1 MFRYDPDNLNQ
12 VVKSIV
18 DAKFSLRKLDKR
30 GLAATSFTTSP
41 ALGAVATQYSA
52 YLGAHPG
59 SLTVATQAATTN
71 VQWLHDSLVPLIGAL
86 TEQEYLSVDTFTG
99 MLSYTDA
106 PDKEVHFG
114 MPPRPEV
121 PVLDLAYVPP
131 VAAIEAA
138 TPLKALTAMFA
149 GDDSGIIAASESWAS
164 ASRRMLQASES
175 LQSAAALIAGTTDG
189 SAFAMAEQAISTI
202 ANQCATVAANS
213 TAMSTSMLQL
223 PPIRAA
229 AHAQLIAMEAELAA
243 EATAAGAATGG
254 AGAAAI
260 AAKSQAQVA
269 AFVAGY
275 LQPALDTARP
285 LVTNLSVPVVNHT
298 GGGALNSGGAAT
310 MAAQE
315 SITQVAGGATAPGV
329 SQAAAQPNTAAPQ
342 AGQVA
347 TTPAGASQAA
357 QIGQAPVGPAGGTQ
371 NVPGGMRATSPASTT
386 VAQPATNGVATGQGV
401 NAPRSTSTSVAS
413 PANPRPI
420 GGGVTQP
427 LLPRGVSITAPGSPS
442 PGHATGGGPHQGAG
456 SGTSHNGA
464 GARGGSPGVGGA
476 APAAGNGSSNHGHRA
491 GSAGTAPGGA
501 AGHKGARTG
510 QGKSASTGSL
520 FGGGQGRRPKS
531 RGTKTGSSLLDT
543 YFRRQFLGEK
553 RTTVKK
559 VIR

>member
-1 MFRYDPDNLNQ
+1 MRNIDSAWALLG
-12 VVKSIV
+12 
-18 DAKFSLRKLDKR
+18 FSAHSSASAL
-30 GLAATSFTTSP
+30 TFTTSP

-71 VQWLHDSLVPLIGAL
+71 VQWLHDSLVPLIEAL

-99 MLSYTDA
+99 MLSYADA

-114 MPPRPEV
+114 MPPRPEI

-138 TPLKALTAMFA
+138 TPLKALTVMFA

-175 LQSAAALIAGTTDG
+175 LQSAAALIAGTTEG
-189 SAFAMAEQAISTI
+189 SAFSMAEQAISTI
-202 ANQCATVAANS
+202 ARQCATVAANS
-213 TAMSTSMLQL
+213 TAMATSMLEL

-229 AHAQLIAMEAELAA
+229 AHAQLIAMEAEIAA

-254 AGAAAI
+254 TGAAAI

-298 GGGALNSGGAAT
+298 GSGDLHSGGAAT

-315 SITQVAGGATAPGV
+315 TITQVAGGAAAPVVG
-329 SQAAAQPNTAAPQ
+329 QAAAQPNPAVPQ
-342 AGQVA
+342 TGHVSA
-347 TTPAGASQAA
+347 TPAGASQAA
-357 QIGQAPVGPAGGTQ
+357 TVSQGPAAPAGGIS
-371 NVPGGMRATSPASTT
+371 NASGGIQTASPASATAAHPAST
-386 VAQPATNGVATGQGV
+386 GTGPGQNMNGSRPVA
-401 NAPRSTSTSVAS
+401 TSVAP
-413 PANPRPI
+413 PANPRNVA
-420 GGGVTQP
+420 GGVMQP
-427 LLPRGVSITAPGSPS
+427 LLPRGVSVATPGSPS
-442 PGHATGGGPHQGAG
+442 TGHTTGGGPHTGP
-456 SGTSHNGA
+456 GTTQNGA
-464 GARGGSPGVGGA
+464 GARGVAQGTGGA
-476 APAAGNGSSNHGHRA
+476 APAAGNGTHGHRA
-491 GSAGTAPGGA
+491 SGAGTAPVGA
-501 AGHKGARTG
+501 AGQNGARTG
-510 QGKSASTGSL
+510 QGKGASTGAL
-520 FGGGQGRRPKS
+520 FGNGQNRRQKT
-531 RGTKTGSSLLDT
+531 RRMTTGSSLLDT

-553 RTTVKK
+553 STTVKK
-559 VIR
+559 IIR

>member
-1 MFRYDPDNLNQ
+1 MFRYEPENLNQ

-18 DAKFSLRKLDKR
+18 DAKFSLRKLDKWV
-30 GLAATSFTTSP
+30 LAATSFTTSP

-59 SLTVATQAATTN
+59 SLTVATRAATTN

-114 MPPRPEV
+114 MPPRPEI

-138 TPLKALTAMFA
+138 TPLKALTMMFA

-175 LQSAAALIAGTTDG
+175 LQSAAALIAGTTEG
-189 SAFAMAEQAISTI
+189 SAFSMAEQAISTI

-213 TAMSTSMLQL
+213 TAMATSMLQL
-223 PPIRAA
+223 PPIRVA
-229 AHAQLIAMEAELAA
+229 AHAQLVAMEAEIAA

-269 AFVAGY
+269 AFVSGY

-285 LVTNLSVPVVNHT
+285 LVTNLTVPVVNHT
-298 GGGALNSGGAAT
+298 GTGALHSGGAAT

-315 SITQVAGGATAPGV
+315 TVTQVAGGATAPGTG
-329 SQAAAQPNTAAPQ
+329 QAAAQPNAAAPQ
-342 AGQVA
+342 TGQVA
-347 TTPAGASQAA
+347 TAPAGASQAA
-357 QIGQAPVGPAGGTQ
+357 QVGQAPAGPTGAIQNASGGVQAASPASATAGRSTANGSAPGQGAGGRSTLT
-371 NVPGGMRATSPASTT
+371 GATSP
-386 VAQPATNGVATGQGV
+386 GG
-401 NAPRSTSTSVAS
+401 PRNIA
-413 PANPRPI
+413 
-420 GGGVTQP
+420 GGVTQP
-427 LLPRGVSITAPGSPS
+427 LLPKGVSVAAPRSPS
-442 PGHATGGGPHQGAG
+442 TGHTIGGGPHAG
-456 SGTSHNGA
+456 SGAAQNGA
-464 GARGGSPGVGGA
+464 GARGAVPGTGGA
-476 APAAGNGSSNHGHRA
+476 TPAVGNGNGAHGHRA
-491 GSAGTAPGGA
+491 GSAGTAPVGAGGQ
-501 AGHKGARTG
+501 KGTRTG
-510 QGKSASTGSL
+510 QGKGASTSSL
-520 FGGGQGRRPKS
+520 FGSGQGRRLKT
-531 RGTKTGSSLLDT
+531 RRTTTGSSLLDT

-553 RTTVKK
+553 KTTVKK

>member
-1 MFRYDPDNLNQ
+1 MNLRFDTAQ
-12 VVKSIV
+12 LSTVVKNITEANV
-18 DAKFSLRKLDKR
+18 YLRV
-30 GLAATSFTTSP
+30 GGHVWGGAPAFTTSP

-59 SLTVATQAATTN
+59 SLTVATRAATTN

-114 MPPRPEV
+114 LPPRPEI
-121 PVLDLAYVPP
+121 PVLDLAYMPP
-131 VAAIEAA
+131 VAAVEAT

-175 LQSAAALIAGTTDG
+175 LQSAAALIAGTTEG
-189 SAFAMAEQAISTI
+189 SAFSMVEQAISTI

-285 LVTNLSVPVVNHT
+285 LVTNLTIPVVNHT
-298 GGGALNSGGAAT
+298 GTGALHSGGGAT
-310 MAAQE
+310 MAAE
-315 SITQVAGGATAPGV
+315 ETVTQVAGGATAPGAG
-329 SQAAAQPNTAAPQ
+329 QAVAQPNAAAPQ
-342 AGQVA
+342 TGQVA
-347 TTPAGASQAA
+347 TTPAGASQVA
-357 QIGQAPVGPAGGTQ
+357 QVGQAPARPASAIQNASGGAQ
-371 NVPGGMRATSPASTT
+371 AASPASVTAGRSAGT
-386 VAQPATNGVATGQGV
+386 GVAAGQG
-401 NAPRSTSTSVAS
+401 AGGRASLTSTTS
-413 PANPRPI
+413 PGGPRNI
-420 GGGVTQP
+420 AGGVMQP
-427 LLPRGVSITAPGSPS
+427 LLPKGISVAVPRSPS
-442 PGHATGGGPHQGAG
+442 TGHTTGGGPQVG
-456 SGTSHNGA
+456 SGTTQNGV
-464 GARGGSPGVGGA
+464 GARGAAPGTGGA
-476 APAAGNGSSNHGHRA
+476 TPAVGNGSGTHGHRA
-491 GSAGTAPGGA
+491 DSAATAPLGAGGQ
-501 AGHKGARTG
+501 KGTRTG
-510 QGKSASTGSL
+510 QGKGASTSSL
-520 FGGGQGRRPKS
+520 FGSGQGRRPKS
-531 RGTKTGSSLLDT
+531 RRTKTGSSLLDT

-553 RTTVKK
+553 KTTVKK